1 MSKWEY
7 RIERVRNF
15 DEHKKVETDILNNLG
30 AMGWELVSVLER
42 TFMGFD
48 AKYRQDTTDYIFKR
62 RIDENI

>member
-15 DEHKKVETDILNNLG
+15 DEHKQVETDLLNNLG
-30 AMGWELVSVLER
+30 VMGWELVSVVER

>member
-15 DEHKKVETDILNNLG
+15 EEHRGLEKNILNDLG

-42 TFMGFD
+42 NFVGVD
-48 AKYRQDTTDYIFKR
+48 NKPIQTTDYIFKR
-62 RIDENI
+62 IIHENI